1 MGPRVPMATST
12 IGDAI
17 GLARSCDSWTGIG
30 GPTLSGRLSR
40 LRRRYAPWPATPQGD
55 RVPVLAL
62 GRDLPRPVLRPEPGD
77 VPSAS
82 AAPHRDRRLARLRVA
97 ATATRAGLAWVL
109 RFTHRAQFD
118 GAGALGRGW
127 ADRTIRVV
135 GRVAVGDSSWLRSRR
150 IPRSARPVREARRD
164 RVADV
169 SGAHGVQMA
178 WRPAAPLST
187 PRGEPCCARQSVPH
201 PTASLYAVV
210 YFWDFK
216 SYWTYPPN
224 VVAFALVAALL
235 TIGALPVSHTPARGV
250 NGWPTLAQSIRQMVM
265 AASASV
271 DRAVFPRVTSPVDMR
286 QMSH

>member
-1 MGPRVPMATST
+1 MGPKSSLPCGAPFSRSAEISSACPST
-12 IGDAI
+12 R
-17 GLARSCDSWTGIG
+17 ARGCSFSIRCSSPGSPPCPSSCG
-30 GPTLSGRLSR
+30 
-40 LRRRYAPWPATPQGD
+40 GD
-55 RVPVLAL
+55 RYTRWAGL
-62 GRDLPRPVLRPEPGD
+62 GSTVHSSCPIRW
-77 VPSAS
+77 SW
-82 AAPHRDRRLARLRVA
+82 
-97 ATATRAGLAWVL
+97 RAGEGV
-109 RFTHRAQFD
+109 
-118 GAGALGRGW
+118 GRS
-127 ADRTIRVV
+127 DIRVV

-150 IPRSARPVREARRD
+150 IPRSARPVREPRRD